1 MRAKY
6 ELDVKT
12 VKEGK
17 DWAWCVDAR
26 ATIAAIAAIAGE
38 RFPYDRCDRWPF
50 SVIAAIVA
58 IIWNQA
64 KGEVVGGGGG
74 VRLVLCDWLGKRHL
88 LKLVFKSAI

>member
-64 KGEVVGGGGG
+64 KGEVVVVGGEGGGGWG
-74 VRLVLCDWLGKRHL
+74 WCCVID
-88 LKLVFKSAI
+88 